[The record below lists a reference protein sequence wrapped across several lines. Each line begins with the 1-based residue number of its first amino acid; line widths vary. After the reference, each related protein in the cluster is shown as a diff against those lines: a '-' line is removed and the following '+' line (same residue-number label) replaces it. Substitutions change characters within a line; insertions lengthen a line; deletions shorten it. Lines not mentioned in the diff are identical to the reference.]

1 MKLVLMNRVLRMT
14 ALLLAVLL
22 LSVMLF
28 GCASRALPTT
38 KEDLRVVGTV
48 GEYEV
53 LYEEFR
59 FLVLTYKK
67 QLEDLYGKDIW
78 QKEETSGEYRRELKR
93 LVYEDLTVNYAVLT
107 LAAKEGLSVDSY
119 DKAVQEY
126 MDTTLRDDFGNDRG
140 SYKDFL
146 KEMNLTDHYIRFTA
160 AVDAIYE
167 DLYFKYLENG
177 RVTDDRDA
185 VKQYILQNFV
195 RVASIALV
203 NKTDEE
209 YETNKEKA
217 LRYRDEVANG
227 ADINDYVKYTL
238 DISPEHCFTY
248 GQMDE
253 LYESAAFA
261 LENEGDVSEVFY
273 GTADYLGDTRGAWY
287 FIEKLPLTESYVEK
301 NYAELFDSYT
311 SALMNGYLKEARES
325 LTFVP
330 NEECKAMDLLSIEP
344 IEDVKDN
351 TWMLCTVG
359 VIGGAFV
366 IVGAVVVFKIL
377 NRKPKI
383 EKRKGL

>member
-1 MKLVLMNRVLRMT
+1 MT

>member
-1 MKLVLMNRVLRMT
+1 MKLVLLNRVLRAT
-14 ALLLAVLL
+14 ALFLAVLL
-22 LSVMLF
+22 LSVSLV

-48 GEYEV
+48 GEFEI

-67 QLEDLYGKDIW
+67 QLEDLHGSEIW
-78 QKEETSGEYRRELKR
+78 ENEEGATEYRRELKE
-93 LVYEDLTVNYAVLT
+93 LVYEDLTANYSVLT
-107 LAAKEGLSVDSY
+107 LALKEGLSVDSY
-119 DKAVQEY
+119 DKAVQAY
-126 MDTTLRDDFGNDRG
+126 MDKILRDDFGNDRG

-146 KEMNLTDHYIRFTA
+146 REMNLTDHYVRFTA

-177 RVTDDRDA
+177 RVTDDREE

-209 YETNKEKA
+209 NEINKEKA
-217 LRYRDEVANG
+217 LQYRDEVVNG

-253 LYESAAFA
+253 IYEEEAYK
-261 LENEGDVSEVFY
+261 LNVGDVSEVFY

-287 FIEKLPLTESYVEK
+287 FIERLPLTESYVEQ
-301 NYAELFDSYT
+301 NYADLFDSYT

-330 NEECKAMDLLSIEP
+330 NEECKQMDLLSIEP
-344 IEDVKDN
+344 IERVKDD
-351 TWMLCTVG
+351 TWVLYTVG
-359 VIGGAFV
+359 IVCGVLV
-366 IVGAVVVFKIL
+366 IVGAVVVFKVL
-377 NRKPKI
+377 NRKPKAK
-383 EKRKGL
+383 KRIGK